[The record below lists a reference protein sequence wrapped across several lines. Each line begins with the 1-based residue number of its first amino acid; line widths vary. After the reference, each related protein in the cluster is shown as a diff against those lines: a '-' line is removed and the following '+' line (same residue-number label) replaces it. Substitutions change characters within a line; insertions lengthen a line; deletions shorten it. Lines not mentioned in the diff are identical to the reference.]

1 MTTQIITSPS
11 GERLVVLPEAEYRA
25 LVAARE
31 DAADLASAHEV
42 IGRLD
47 AGATEVVP
55 LAMVDRMLA
64 GESPIR
70 VWREH
75 RGMRAKALAAAAGIS
90 ATYLSEIETGKR
102 DGTISTIKRIAEA
115 LDVTVDDL
123 I

>member
-25 LVAARE
+25 LIAARE
-31 DAADLASAHEV
+31 DAADLASAHEIV
-42 IGRLD
+42 DRLN

-55 LAMVDRMLA
+55 VAMVDRMLA
-64 GESPIR
+64 GENPIR

-102 DGTISTIKRIAEA
+102 DGTISTMKRIAEA
-115 LDVTVDDL
+115 LGVTVDDL